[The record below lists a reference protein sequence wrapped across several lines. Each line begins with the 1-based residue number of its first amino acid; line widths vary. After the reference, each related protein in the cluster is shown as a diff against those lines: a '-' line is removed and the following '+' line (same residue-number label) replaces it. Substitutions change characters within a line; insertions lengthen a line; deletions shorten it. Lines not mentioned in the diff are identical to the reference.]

1 MANDIY
7 GTSGHGYKV
16 YVEDDPVGNPDHYEL
31 VGGLTSEV
39 VHEWTREY
47 TKTTPHDA
55 GVGGGVISNVL
66 ERTSH
71 TFENNYKPGNVI
83 YDNIIREHFRNNRE
97 FKVKMVGPGGS
108 AGNDEIIET
117 GGIIKL
123 GYKAPNEAGQRVM
136 TWEFMGVGAYQ
147 VDGVTYE

>member
-1 MANDIY
+1 MANEKY

-16 YVEDDPVGNPDHYEL
+16 YVEADPIGAPESWTQ
-31 VGGLTSEV
+31 VGGMTSEV

-55 GVGGGVISNVL
+55 GVGGGVVSNVL

-71 TFENNYKPGNVI
+71 TFECNYIPGNAVF
-83 YDNIIREHFRNNRE
+83 DGIIRTHFRNNTE
-97 FKVKMVGPGGS
+97 FKVRMLGPGGS

-117 GGIIKL
+117 GRIIKL
-123 GYKAPNEAGQRVM
+123 GQKAPNAGGPRVL
-136 TWEFMGVGAYQ
+136 TWEFMGIGTYV